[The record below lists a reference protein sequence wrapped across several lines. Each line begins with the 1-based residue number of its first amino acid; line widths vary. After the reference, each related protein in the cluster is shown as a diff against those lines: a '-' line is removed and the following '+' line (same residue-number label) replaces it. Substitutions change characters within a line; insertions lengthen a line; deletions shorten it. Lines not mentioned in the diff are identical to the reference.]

1 MAVLWRA
8 NGPAG
13 SGNGVTD
20 LWGWSPGC
28 PVVEVVG
35 LRNLVGARCLKI
47 EVVGQLAKSWRYS
60 FLGRGAASVSTL
72 NL

>member
-13 SGNGVTD
+13 AGSGVTD
-20 LWGWSPGC
+20 LGGWSPGC

-35 LRNLVGARCLKI
+35 LKSRFGARCLKI
-47 EVVGQLAKSWRYS
+47 EVVGQLAKFTR
-60 FLGRGAASVSTL
+60 
-72 NL
+72 